1 MDFQYLNQIPNG
13 FLLYNNKYGFNNN
26 KTDQELKIL
35 KYTKLNKKP
44 INKEYFDSDNVN
56 INEVFSEKL
65 GNIDIGCFNKIHNH
79 KHEVQFFF
87 NNFKLNGILQQIRD
101 ALNSL
106 YIDQTRPHIQELLR
120 RIQERNTES
129 FRNIKF
135 GAKELL
141 NELYIHK
148 DEFFVSESGEVYFTN
163 NKVEE
168 SHWIDPKNP
177 KDPYSP
183 SVWKA
188 FMQYIHNLIRIGN
201 FNPYFS
207 NSSHI
212 GSDKYQLNNN
222 SGFSCKYSHYKN
234 SQVTPILM
242 RYQFK
247 GGRYG
252 VAIEIH
258 KANIPELKGLS
269 VGQIC
274 HLVQLAI
281 SKGVLQYENNVL
293 QPRCTCLKI
302 AAAVLALDIEEDNGK
317 FDKGILKSFGF
328 NDRKNSFSSFSV
340 TTTDTEDNNSINTSP
355 HRKSLAADII
365 TLRKQIQKILKDYPE
380 GILLSLLKKYFVSC
394 WNTKLCPTVYGYTRI
409 SALLLSDY
417 LKDICR
423 LYVDSKN
430 HVLVQSIN
438 YQIPENVRFLEKEK
452 SNKDTAFIDLE
463 LLQPN
468 QAMYN
473 ITFEYMKALKTFNNT
488 IIYNQ
493 SHNNRLNKSFF
504 NSQDII

>member
-1 MDFQYLNQIPNG
+1 MDFQYLNQISNRL
-13 FLLYNNKYGFNNN
+13 LLYNNEYGLDDNNID
-26 KTDQELKIL
+26 KELEIL
-35 KYTKLNKKP
+35 KYTKLNKTP
-44 INKEYFDSDNVN
+44 INKEYFDSDNANVN
-56 INEVFSEKL
+56 RVLSEKL
-65 GNIDIGCFNKIHNH
+65 GNINVKCFNKIYNN
-79 KHEVQFFF
+79 KQEMQSFF
-87 NNFKLNGILQQIRD
+87 NNSKLNGTLQQIRD

-120 RIQERNTES
+120 RIQERSTES
-129 FRNIKF
+129 FRNMKF
-135 GAKELL
+135 GTKELL

-177 KDPYSP
+177 EDPYSP
-183 SVWKA
+183 SIWKA

-201 FNPYFS
+201 FNPHFS

-212 GSDKYQLNNN
+212 ESDKYQLNNN
-222 SGFSCKYSHYKN
+222 SGFSYDYLNYKN
-234 SQVTPILM
+234 NQVTPILM

-258 KANIPELKGLS
+258 KANIPELKDLS

-281 SKGVLQYENNVL
+281 SKGILQYENNVL

-302 AAAVLALDIEEDNGK
+302 AAAVLALDIEKDNGK
-317 FDKGILKSFGF
+317 FDKGILNKSFVF
-328 NDRKNSFSSFSV
+328 NDRKNSSSSI
-340 TTTDTEDNNSINTSP
+340 TTTDTEDNSSINTSP
-355 HRKSLAADII
+355 YRKSLAADII
-365 TLRKQIQKILKDYPE
+365 TLRKQIQRILRDYPE

-409 SALLLSDY
+409 SALLLSDN

-430 HVLVQSIN
+430 HVLVQSTN
-438 YQIPENVRFLEKEK
+438 YQIPENVRFLEEEK
-452 SNKDTAFIDLE
+452 SNKNTASIDLE

-473 ITFEYMKALKTFNNT
+473 ITFEYMKALRFFNNT
-488 IIYNQ
+488 IIYDQ
-493 SHNNRLNKSFF
+493 SHNNSVNKSFF